1 MEQLIVCRLA
11 HSGKSKAFR
20 YDGASMPISPPPL
33 PVLIPLSFVVSS
45 IHTIVIIISVTAI
58 AIITI
63 VLPLLPSPLLPSP
76 LLPSPLLPQYCH
88 YYHLHCHYYHHCHH
102 YHHLQHYHCG
112 VISEAC
118 KCRTDS
124 LDQMLLVSSK
134 RVYSLLYC
142 LLNCAMRM
150 GFNFIRRRTVIL
162 GTIS

>member
-1 MEQLIVCRLA
+1 
-11 HSGKSKAFR
+11 
-20 YDGASMPISPPPL
+20 MPLLPQYCHYYHLHCHYYHLHYYHNIAIITTILPL
-33 PVLIPLSFVVSS
+33 LPQYCHYYHL
-45 IHTIVIIISVTAI
+45 HCHYYHNI

-63 VLPLLPSPLLPSP
+63 SIAI
-76 LLPSPLLPQYCH
+76 LPQYCHYYHLHCHLHCH